1 MTLSSYGMYVV
12 VAVFVV
18 LAPGP
23 DFALTVKNALVGA
36 SRGGVATA
44 LGIATSNAVQGS
56 AAALGL
62 GALIMR
68 SQVAFEAIRWAGVCY
83 LCYLGVQALRSAL
96 RGEYTAPATETGV
109 RVKALRAYRQGFL
122 SNITNPKVLTLYLSI
137 LPQFLGHSGLA
148 GALTLAYTHAA
159 LSLTW
164 LTVLV
169 MFLGRIRPWLLRRP
183 VRRALDALVGCAL
196 IGFGV
201 RLATSSR

>member
-1 MTLSSYGMYVV
+1 MYLV

-23 DFALTVKNALVGA
+23 DFALTVKNALMGG
-36 SRGGVATA
+36 SRGGLATA

-62 GALIMR
+62 GAVIMR

-83 LCYLGVQALRSAL
+83 LVYLGVQAVRSAL
-96 RGEYTAPATETGV
+96 RGEYARPAEQAGARV
-109 RVKALRAYRQGFL
+109 RALRAYRQGFL
-122 SNITNPKVLTLYLSI
+122 SNITNPKVLTLYLAV
-137 LPQFLGHSGLA
+137 LPQFLGHSGVA
-148 GALTLAYTHAA
+148 GVLLLAYTHATVG
-159 LSLTW
+159 LTW

-169 MFLGRIRPWLLRRP
+169 LFLGRIRPWLLRRV

-201 RLATSSR
+201 RLATESR

>member
-1 MTLSSYGMYVV
+1 MYVV

-23 DFALTVKNALVGA
+23 DFALTVKNALMGA
-36 SRGGVATA
+36 TRGGLATA
-44 LGIATSNAVQGS
+44 LGISTSNAVQGS

-62 GALIMR
+62 GAVIMR
-68 SQVAFEAIRWAGVCY
+68 SQVAFEVIRWAGVCY
-83 LCYLGVQALRSAL
+83 LAYLGIQAVRSAL
-96 RGEYTAPATETGV
+96 RGEYTRSPERTGTRV
-109 RVKALRAYRQGFL
+109 RALRAYRQGFL

-137 LPQFLGHSGLA
+137 LPQFLGHSGMG

-164 LTVLV
+164 LTILVL
-169 MFLGRIRPWLLRRP
+169 FLGRIRPWLLRRG